1 MDNKT
6 LSPFDSVELVNT
18 FLKIYNK
25 KYKKNGDMF
34 ENIDVKDPLST
45 NDKLE
50 LFYEYMQIHKNLQQL
65 NTNLVDV
72 YEPDIYMD
80 NKDNNDIYALILDVD
95 KKLVYKSF
103 SYISL
108 LFTGYKSFV
117 DNINWSIVKL

>member
-6 LSPFDSVELVNT
+6 ISPFDSIELINT

-34 ENIDVKDPLST
+34 ENINIKDPLST
-45 NDKLE
+45 NDKTE
-50 LFYEYMQIHKNLQQL
+50 LFYEYMQIHKNLQQQ

-72 YEPDIYMD
+72 YEPNTYMD
-80 NKDNNDIYALILDVD
+80 NKDNNDIYALILDND

-103 SYISL
+103 SYINL

>member
-6 LSPFDSVELVNT
+6 LSPFDSIELINT

-34 ENIDVKDPLST
+34 ENIDIKDPLST
-45 NDKLE
+45 NDKTE
-50 LFYEYMQIHKNLQQL
+50 LFYEYMQIHKNLQQQ
-65 NTNLVDV
+65 NTILVDV
-72 YEPDIYMD
+72 YGPDIYME
-80 NKDNNDIYALILDVD
+80 NKNNNDIYALILDND
-95 KKLVYKSF
+95 KKLIYKSF